1 MLKLTLLQQLLVVS
15 IALSTITC
23 AFVQKT
29 KKHFKCSDCLC
40 IYSLFVNMVFGVLFC
55 ISFTTVTFPASLW
68 VGFFSFIGADTLYK
82 SLEGKLASY
91 SSLIKKQLI
100 EVPKENLIKTGSE
113 K

>member
-1 MLKLTLLQQLLVVS
+1 MLKLSLLQQMLVVS

-29 KKHFKCSDCLC
+29 KRYFKCSKCLC
-40 IYSLFVNMVFGVLFC
+40 FYSFVVNIVFGILFC
-55 ISFTTVTFPASLW
+55 ISFTTISFPESLW

-91 SSLIKKQLI
+91 TAII
-100 EVPKENLIKTGSE
+100 EKNTISVPKANIIKTGSE